1 MLRVC
6 YHHLVLIL
14 LPISIFISPY
24 TFWKSK
30 LTFYFVLYWT
40 SNVRVRLNFEYGF
53 LLTWTDLATTAE
65 HLGNL
70 YFVEILFEMGNRTT
84 GRYGKGT
91 AAKPYFL
98 EQTVGKRTLP
108 RKKGWEYYCNQLR
121 SLGTQGHQHWHLVSF
136 CLLPGLIIRFLFPC
150 CCEKNWQC
158 SEMMVTGSNDKCSL
172 GHWEFLCSILT
183 EIEKGFCTYLIFAP
197 SVAVCCQGELRFE
210 LAICIHFAI

>member
-1 MLRVC
+1 
-6 YHHLVLIL
+6 
-14 LPISIFISPY
+14 
-24 TFWKSK
+24 
-30 LTFYFVLYWT
+30 
-40 SNVRVRLNFEYGF
+40 
-53 LLTWTDLATTAE
+53 
-65 HLGNL
+65 
-70 YFVEILFEMGNRTT
+70 MGNRTT

-91 AAKPYFL
+91 AAKLYFL

-210 LAICIHFAI
+210 LAICIHFAIWPIKIFIPTNRRRKHYWSRHFLLDLSKTVYLWAGWAVISLWVMWQFTFHSWVIWSRWEAKQIWTMRKGTGVYLGY